1 MKVTATF
8 SNGQKISRFT
18 IKNLAYAYRS
28 VNIYQE
34 FTGFATTKELA
45 LKAAKQ
51 TGKNKAISIE
61 VVEVLVGE

>member
-8 SNGQKISRFT
+8 SNGKTISRNT
-18 IKNLAYAYRS
+18 TKPLAYAYKS

-45 LKAAKQ
+45 LKAANQ
-51 TGKNKAISIE
+51 TGKNKPIEIE
-61 VVEVLVGE
+61 VVEVLVGA

>member
-8 SNGQKISRFT
+8 SNGQTISRFT
-18 IKNLAYAYRS
+18 IKNLAYAYLS
-28 VNIYQE
+28 VNIYQD

-61 VVEVLVGE
+61 IVEVLVGE